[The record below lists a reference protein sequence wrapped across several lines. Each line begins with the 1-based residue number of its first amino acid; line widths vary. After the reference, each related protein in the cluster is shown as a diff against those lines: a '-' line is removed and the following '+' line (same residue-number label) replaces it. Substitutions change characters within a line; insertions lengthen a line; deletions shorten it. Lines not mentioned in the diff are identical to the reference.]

1 MEPYD
6 GIVELA
12 YQKMKL
18 RDQNNDDEAKETLQ
32 KFYKEIDEWDGS
44 VNRLS
49 FVGNYLVGAHMNKI
63 IAKGMAQASPEGF
76 VRIVTQEPS
85 VMEKVVQL
93 LQLRKAGAVDER
105 LTNRIKDVQFER
117 ALKIHPS
124 LLGPA
129 PDQYIHRLL
138 CCLFMEIMTPVANN
152 NDLKKIAKILD
163 IGDRN
168 VSFVNLQVRV
178 RGKVEGS
185 LQRLQLDQEVSKL
198 DVFRRAVIA
207 YHILEAHKELNAK

>member
-1 MEPYD
+1 MMEPYD

-18 RDQNNDDEAKETLQ
+18 RDQINDDDAKETLTQ
-32 KFYKEIDEWDGS
+32 FYKEIEEWDGS

-49 FVGNYLVGAHMNKI
+49 FIGNYLVGAHMNKI

-85 VMEKVVQL
+85 ILEKVTQL

-105 LTNRIKDVQFER
+105 LTNRIKNVQFER
-117 ALKIHPS
+117 VIKIHPS
-124 LLGPA
+124 LQGPA
-129 PDQYIHRLL
+129 PDQYIHRFL
-138 CCLFMEIMTPVANN
+138 CCLFMEIMTPVANK

-163 IGDRN
+163 VGDGN
-168 VSFVNLQVRV
+168 VSFVHLQVRV
-178 RGKVEGS
+178 RGKVEGA
-185 LQRLQLDQEVSKL
+185 LQVSKL

-207 YHILEAHKELNAK
+207 YHILEADEELSTN

>member
-6 GIVELA
+6 RIVELA

-18 RDQNNDDEAKETLQ
+18 RDQINDDEAKETLQ
-32 KFYKEIDEWDGS
+32 RFYKQVEDWDGS
-44 VNRLS
+44 LNQLS

-85 VMEKVVQL
+85 ILEKVAQL

-117 ALKIHPS
+117 PLKIHPS
-124 LLGPA
+124 LQGPA
-129 PDQYIHRLL
+129 PNQYIHRFL

-152 NDLKKIAKILD
+152 TDLKKIAKILD

-178 RGKVEGS
+178 RGKVEGA
-185 LQRLQLDQEVSKL
+185 LQRLHLDQEVSKL

-207 YHILEAHKELNAK
+207 YHILEADKELNVK